1 MKIYWEEVL
10 SHLDN
15 LERMKHF
22 LWKGSVTQTKRTKL
36 EQKDLNVKKGEKVD
50 EDNYIY
56 ELNRDDDKAILDM
69 IEKDDE
75 KIAKVRELNKNGVY
89 DVRMEEKINL
99 ENKMIMHK
107 KKWMST
113 VPTAMEYFNSGI
125 KNEDNKFI
133 L

>member
-1 MKIYWEEVL
+1 MK
-10 SHLDN
+10 
-15 LERMKHF
+15 
-22 LWKGSVTQTKRTKL
+22 
-36 EQKDLNVKKGEKVD
+36 
-50 EDNYIY
+50 
-56 ELNRDDDKAILDM
+56 RDDDKAILKKKK
-69 IEKDDE
+69 KDDE
-75 KIAKVRELNKNGVY
+75 KIAKVRKKKKNGVY

>member
-1 MKIYWEEVL
+1 MGVW
-10 SHLDN
+10 
-15 LERMKHF
+15 R
-22 LWKGSVTQTKRTKL
+22 
-36 EQKDLNVKKGEKVD
+36 
-50 EDNYIY
+50 
-56 ELNRDDDKAILDM
+56 
-69 IEKDDE
+69 DDE

>member
-1 MKIYWEEVL
+1 MLPLCIHFSDTNKNFINKKDYIGCFDKIIMKII
-10 SHLDN
+10 
-15 LERMKHF
+15 
-22 LWKGSVTQTKRTKL
+22 
-36 EQKDLNVKKGEKVD
+36 EKF
-50 EDNYIY
+50 
-56 ELNRDDDKAILDM
+56 
-69 IEKDDE
+69 EKDDE